1 MAGGKQGNGLQTKAP
16 KMKTSIAS
24 GGLQMFLPVLGMGSL
39 RSAQHQLPR

>member
-1 MAGGKQGNGLQTKAP
+1 MAGGEQGKGRQTKIA